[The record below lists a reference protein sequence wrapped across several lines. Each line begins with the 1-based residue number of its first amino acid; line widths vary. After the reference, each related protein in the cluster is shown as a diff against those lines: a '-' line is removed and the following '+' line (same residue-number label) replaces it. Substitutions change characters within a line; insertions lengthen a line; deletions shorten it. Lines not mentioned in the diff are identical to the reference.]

1 MVEDEKLRSILMK
14 KFFQGDTLDNA
25 NAVVAKA
32 LKQKEEAS
40 KQFFFIIGTSIFAVY
55 SSFWIGKGSCNR
67 VLTKTCPDRSA
78 YFFLFSSPEQDRRQA
93 LNYDKNISD
102 RAPSSLEP

>member
-1 MVEDEKLRSILMK
+1 MGWRSVPGKLKAEVVFAEKGSNHVTMVEDEKLRSILMK

-40 KQFFFIIGTSIFAVY
+40 KQFFF
-55 SSFWIGKGSCNR
+55 
-67 VLTKTCPDRSA
+67 
-78 YFFLFSSPEQDRRQA
+78 
-93 LNYDKNISD
+93 
-102 RAPSSLEP
+102 

>member
-14 KFFQGDTLDNA
+14 KFCQGDTLDNA

-40 KQFFFIIGTSIFAVY
+40 KQFF
-55 SSFWIGKGSCNR
+55 
-67 VLTKTCPDRSA
+67 L
-78 YFFLFSSPEQDRRQA
+78 
-93 LNYDKNISD
+93 
-102 RAPSSLEP
+102 